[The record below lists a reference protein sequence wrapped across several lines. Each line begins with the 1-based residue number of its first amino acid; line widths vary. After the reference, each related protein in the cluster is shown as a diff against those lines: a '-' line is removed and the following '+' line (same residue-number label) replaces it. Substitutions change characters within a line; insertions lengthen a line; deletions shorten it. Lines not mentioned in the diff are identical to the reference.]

1 MTTMSYETHADEDLS
16 YSAQQQVSLC
26 ELLDRLL
33 NKGIV
38 LTGEIIISI
47 ADIQMIYVGVNLLVS
62 SVETLL
68 DAMDGLDFEEREQKR
83 MEERRK
89 RMRGR

>member
-16 YSAQQQVSLC
+16 YSAQRQVSLC
-26 ELLDRLL
+26 ELLDRVL
-33 NKGIV
+33 NKGVV

-68 DAMDGLDFEEREQKR
+68 DAMDGLDYEEREK
-83 MEERRK
+83 K
-89 RMRGR
+89 RGR